1 MAPAQGAAVQ
11 VESVWKS
18 YDDTVAALRGISLDV
33 APGELLMVTGPSGSG
48 KSTLL
53 NVIGGLDVP
62 DAGHVLVDG
71 VDVANVADRAGFRR
85 STVGFVFQLHHL
97 LPGLTARENVEVPLV
112 PRRVSHAERTARA
125 RALLAE
131 VGLAHREGHLP
142 RALSGGERQRV
153 AVARALVNE
162 PRLLLADEPTGA
174 LDSHSGE
181 QVMELIAQLRAR
193 HGMTVIVVSY
203 DETVASRADRVLRL
217 VDGQLTDGAYPSA
230 SAGGSRVTRHAG

>member
-1 MAPAQGAAVQ
+1 MSPSQGAAVR
-11 VESVWKS
+11 VDSVSKS
-18 YDDTVAALRGISLDV
+18 YEATVAALREVSLDV
-33 APGELLMVTGPSGSG
+33 APGELLMITGPSGSG

-53 NVIGGLDVP
+53 NLIGGLDIP
-62 DAGHVLVDG
+62 DSGRVLVDEA
-71 VDVANVADRAGFRR
+71 DVAKLQDRAAFRR

-112 PRRVSHAERTARA
+112 PLHLSRFERRA
-125 RALLAE
+125 RASRLLHE
-131 VGLAHREGHLP
+131 VGLADREGHLP

-174 LDSHSGE
+174 LDSRSGA
-181 QVMELIAQLRAR
+181 QVMSLIASLRVR

-203 DETVASRADRVLRL
+203 DQTIAAGADRVVRL
-217 VDGQLTDGAYPSA
+217 VDGQLASPGYESARAGATRA
-230 SAGGSRVTRHAG
+230 ARQAG